1 MTIREIS
8 FISRERA
15 EALPGS
21 SGSAIIS
28 ITDPGTAAA
37 ALAPTFRK
45 VLRQSFFDA
54 IPADDYIPMPFPG
67 LFDQTMAQAICN
79 FVDELHKDADPLH
92 CIVHCEYGIS
102 RSAAVALF
110 IEAYTG
116 APLNAREFANNA
128 NEWVASLLA
137 EQRPPLLIEIP
148 QLRANKER
156 RTTRRS

>member
-21 SGSAIIS
+21 SGMAIIS
-28 ITDPGTAAA
+28 ITDPGSAEA

-45 VLRQSFFDA
+45 VLRQAFFDA

-67 LFDQTMAQAICN
+67 LFDQGMAQAICA
-79 FVDELHKDADPLH
+79 FVDELQADPDPLH

-116 APLNAREFANNA
+116 APLHAREFANNA

-148 QLRANKER
+148 QPRASQER
-156 RTTRRS
+156 RNNQRF